1 MGCDEL
7 CVVVERGEANRGEAR
22 PEGSDRKSATRGR
35 RLARGVSQKTERLRE
50 RRVLIRSDRVL
61 RCGRQG
67 KQTTDCS
74 KKTSKLIVASLE
86 DGRNLARGVIE
97 SLQKKGSTPR
107 DVHADMVATLGD
119 DAPASSTVQKWAA
132 EFRRGRESLEDDP
145 RCGAATTDENI
156 KFTTW

>member
-1 MGCDEL
+1 MESFLERNRFWIYRHLKPNDINEL
-7 CVVVERGEANRGEAR
+7 GIEY
-22 PEGSDRKSATRGR
+22 KGR
-35 RLARGVSQKTERLRE
+35 DNEKF
-50 RRVLIRSDRVL
+50 DRVL